1 MADLAERVDD
11 LICSFDSSA
20 DATMDTLSMLIFGW
34 MLLGLVILCVGRFV
48 YNRLHQRR
56 RAQPPTSAGQQHRHH
71 AAAAATAAAAT
82 ATSSA
87 AKEVGHSAAAGLH
100 AIGESVVL
108 LGAGASASGV
118 AAAVARSRS
127 ANASRSAGS
136 GYTTSGRPLQA
147 RVDSS
152 RVTTTLPFTEPS
164 EGPRAPPSRRRSS
177 ESARRLPSRGLC
189 QAR

>member
-34 MLLGLVILCVGRFV
+34 MLLGLVILCVGKFI
-48 YNRLHQRR
+48 YNRVHQRGKQGLHTGV
-56 RAQPPTSAGQQHRHH
+56 AAS
-71 AAAAATAAAAT
+71 AAAAAGHHRHQQQQQQQQAAAAQ
-82 ATSSA
+82 
-87 AKEVGHSAAAGLH
+87 AKDGVHSAAAGLH

-127 ANASRSAGS
+127 VNASKSMGPAANANAVGGVGHPSPGTYPRF
-136 GYTTSGRPLQA
+136 PL
-147 RVDSS
+147 
-152 RVTTTLPFTEPS
+152 
-164 EGPRAPPSRRRSS
+164 RA
-177 ESARRLPSRGLC
+177 LVL
-189 QAR
+189 

>member
-34 MLLGLVILCVGRFV
+34 MLLGLVILCVGKFI
-48 YNRLHQRR
+48 YNRLHQHGKTGL
-56 RAQPPTSAGQQHRHH
+56 PSAASTAAAA
-71 AAAAATAAAAT
+71 AAAAATSAGHHHHVGATGAAAGAT
-82 ATSSA
+82 GTT
-87 AKEVGHSAAAGLH
+87 KESGHIAAAGLH

-127 ANASRSAGS
+127 ANASRASAGGGATGVVHSPS
-136 GYTTSGRPLQA
+136 GSCIYIMRI
-147 RVDSS
+147 
-152 RVTTTLPFTEPS
+152 
-164 EGPRAPPSRRRSS
+164 
-177 ESARRLPSRGLC
+177 
-189 QAR
+189 

>member
-34 MLLGLVILCVGRFV
+34 MLLGLVILCVGKFI
-48 YNRLHQRR
+48 YNRIQQQGKTGLQS
-56 RAQPPTSAGQQHRHH
+56 AASASAGHH
-71 AAAAATAAAAT
+71 NHHHVGAAGAAAATAAA
-82 ATSSA
+82 
-87 AKEVGHSAAAGLH
+87 KEPGHIAAAGLH

-127 ANASRSAGS
+127 ANASRVSTGGAGVVHSASGS
-136 GYTTSGRPLQA
+136 CIYFG
-147 RVDSS
+147 
-152 RVTTTLPFTEPS
+152 FPS
-164 EGPRAPPSRRRSS
+164 ASDLVVQCFGEFVRK
-177 ESARRLPSRGLC
+177 
-189 QAR
+189 